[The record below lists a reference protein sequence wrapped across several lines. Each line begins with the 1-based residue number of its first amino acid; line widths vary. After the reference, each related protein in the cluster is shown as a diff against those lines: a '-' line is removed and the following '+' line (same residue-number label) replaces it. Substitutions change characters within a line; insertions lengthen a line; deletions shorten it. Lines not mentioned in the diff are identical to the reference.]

1 MFHEYVP
8 HTHYTHSIGTIAW
21 NTRMAASYEP
31 DDGSYASGRYVAWMI
46 MILDLLS
53 YFFFWDKLENY
64 GALII
69 VLFFSNEMNLK
80 LGAFGILLL
89 T

>member
-1 MFHEYVP
+1 MDD
-8 HTHYTHSIGTIAW
+8 
-21 NTRMAASYEP
+21 NDTRFI
-31 DDGSYASGRYVAWMI
+31 V
-46 MILDLLS
+46 L
-53 YFFFWDKLENY
+53 FFFLDKLENY

>member
-1 MFHEYVP
+1 MEY
-8 HTHYTHSIGTIAW
+8 T
-21 NTRMAASYEP
+21 
-31 DDGSYASGRYVAWMI
+31 DGSQLRTWWWIIRIWEICGVDDNDTRFIV
-46 MILDLLS
+46 L
-53 YFFFWDKLENY
+53 FFFLDKLENY